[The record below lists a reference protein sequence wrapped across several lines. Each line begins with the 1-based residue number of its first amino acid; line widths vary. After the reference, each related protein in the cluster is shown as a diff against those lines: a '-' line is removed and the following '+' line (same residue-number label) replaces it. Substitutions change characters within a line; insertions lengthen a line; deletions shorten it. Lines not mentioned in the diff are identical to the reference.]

1 MIYDD
6 DMCVLEMD
14 FLDFLDM
21 RICDVDA
28 CREDQKIM
36 RGSCFRVF
44 SVSHQLWNPQV
55 FTPKLLRFIDLH
67 LLKVVYIG
75 IDP

>member
-6 DMCVLEMD
+6 DMFVLEM
-14 FLDFLDM
+14 DFLDM

-28 CREDQKIM
+28 CREDQKNHE
-36 RGSCFRVF
+36 GKLSPCLL
-44 SVSHQLWNPQV
+44 SVSSTMESPGFHIKI
-55 FTPKLLRFIDLH
+55 TEIYRSSSPKSS
-67 LLKVVYIG
+67 VNIG

>member
-6 DMCVLEMD
+6 DMFVLEM
-14 FLDFLDM
+14 DFLDM

-36 RGSCFRVF
+36 RGSCLRVF
-44 SVSHQLWNPQV
+44 SVSHQLWNPLV
-55 FTPKLLRFIDLH
+55 FTSKLLRFIDLH
-67 LLKVVYIG
+67 LLKVVLI
-75 IDP
+75 